1 MGRIYL
7 SYVASNLAIA
17 TENRLLV
24 SLRSQ
29 APLLHPIIAK
39 TLFPFMDE
47 QFLLP
52 VRCKGISYEFPT
64 RLVMLGYIYQLLI
77 EMEGRVLIFEK
88 DEARNYRV
96 IDYMPDARP
105 RMKWTNGHI

>member
-1 MGRIYL
+1 
-7 SYVASNLAIA
+7 
-17 TENRLLV
+17 
-24 SLRSQ
+24 
-29 APLLHPIIAK
+29 
-39 TLFPFMDE
+39 
-47 QFLLP
+47 
-52 VRCKGISYEFPT
+52 
-64 RLVMLGYIYQLLI
+64 MLGYIYQLLI